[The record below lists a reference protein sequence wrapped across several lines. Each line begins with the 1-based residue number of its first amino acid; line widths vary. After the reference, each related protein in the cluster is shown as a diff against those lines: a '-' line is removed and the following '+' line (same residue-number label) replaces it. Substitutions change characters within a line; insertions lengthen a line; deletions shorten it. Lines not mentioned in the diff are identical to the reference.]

1 VQIFDDYAHHPTE
14 IRATL
19 AAARAQFGE
28 RPLWVVFQP
37 HTFSRVNALY
47 AEFAHAFEDAD
58 HVVVSDVYAAREQGD
73 PAELGRRLAKDII
86 DATSVYKATQEDI
99 LEYLV
104 YALPD
109 DVIVLTL
116 GAGDITSVGP
126 RLRRA
131 LESRVASAE

>member
-1 VQIFDDYAHHPTE
+1 
-14 IRATL
+14 
-19 AAARAQFGE
+19 
-28 RPLWVVFQP
+28 LWVIFQP

-47 AEFAHAFEDAD
+47 TEFAHAFEDAD

-73 PAELGRRLAKDII
+73 PAELGRRLSKDII
-86 DATSVYKATQEDI
+86 DATSVYKATQDDI

-104 YALPD
+104 DSLPD

-116 GAGDITSVGP
+116 GAGDITSLGP

-131 LESRVASAE
+131 LEGRGE